1 MVQDGKNKVADYW
14 EPCKKNI
21 LTATLL
27 KQLVNYDKDNIPESL
42 VEQVQP
48 ILEEENYS
56 EAKLSNASIAA
67 FGISKWC
74 RAIIGYHGAMKVV
87 VPKRNELKEAK
98 ASAAAA

>member
-42 VEQVQP
+42 VE
-48 ILEEENYS
+48 
-56 EAKLSNASIAA
+56 
-67 FGISKWC
+67 
-74 RAIIGYHGAMKVV
+74 
-87 VPKRNELKEAK
+87 
-98 ASAAAA
+98 